1 MTHLGSRR
9 ERVMEI
15 LVLVLT
21 IVVSGYLVY
30 AIARPEAF

>member
-1 MTHLGSRR
+1 
-9 ERVMEI
+9 MEI

-21 IVVSGYLVY
+21 IAVSGYLVY